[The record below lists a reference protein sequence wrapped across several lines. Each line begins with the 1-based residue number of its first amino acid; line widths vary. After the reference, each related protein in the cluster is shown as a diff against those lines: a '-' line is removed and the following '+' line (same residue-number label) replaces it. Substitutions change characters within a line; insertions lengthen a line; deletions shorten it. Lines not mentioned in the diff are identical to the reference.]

1 MKRIIIISIYIGLII
16 GISSQAQIQI
26 NKFGSKI
33 FTKCDINKDGLL
45 NETEYLKMSTK
56 RFHRMDS
63 NKDDIVTLQELT
75 TTQLSKMMPLIAVSW
90 FNRNDIDQDNV
101 VTIKEI
107 EQASN
112 AKFLQIDANHDK
124 QLSITEW
131 LKFNPSFNK

>member
-1 MKRIIIISIYIGLII
+1 MKRIIKIAMYIGLIV
-16 GISSQAQIQI
+16 GISSQAQMQI

-45 NETEYLKMSTK
+45 NETEYLNMSSK

-63 NKDDIVTLQELT
+63 NKDTIVTLQELT
-75 TTQLSKMMPLIAVSW
+75 ATQLAKMMPLIAVSW
-90 FNRNDIDQDNV
+90 FNRNDINKDNI

-107 EQASN
+107 EEASN
-112 AKFLQIDANHDK
+112 AKFLQIDENHDK